1 MFLLNINGYSRMEK
15 EFDEALQFRLKA
27 LEDRLKSIESK
38 IGFSKELESINDW
51 IDEESAKRIT
61 GLGKS
66 TLYTLRKNGKLTSS
80 RLSKRKLFYRISDL
94 SRLLDENEKA

>member
-1 MFLLNINGYSRMEK
+1 MKE
-15 EFDEALQFRLKA
+15 EFDKALQLQLQI

-38 IGFSKELESINDW
+38 IVFSKEIESINDW
-51 IDEESAKRIT
+51 IDEESVKRIT

-66 TLYTLRKNGKLTSS
+66 TLYALRKNGKLTFS
-80 RLSKRKLFYRISDL
+80 RLGKRKLFYRISDL

>member
-1 MFLLNINGYSRMEK
+1 MLK
-15 EFDEALQFRLKA
+15 EEYDEALQLQLNELMNK
-27 LEDRLKSIESK
+27 LKSIEAK

-66 TLYTLRKNGKLTSS
+66 TLYVLRKSGRLTYS
-80 RLSKRKLFYRISDL
+80 RLTKRKLFYRISDL
-94 SRLLDENEKA
+94 SRLLDENEKV

>member
-1 MFLLNINGYSRMEK
+1 MK
-15 EFDEALQFRLKA
+15 EGFDEALQLQLKA
-27 LEDRLKSIESK
+27 LTDRLKSLESK
-38 IGFSKELESINDW
+38 IEFSQELESINDW

-66 TLYTLRKNGKLTSS
+66 TLYALRKSGKLTFS
-80 RLSKRKLFYRISDL
+80 RLNKRKLFYRISDL

>member
-1 MFLLNINGYSRMEK
+1 MK
-15 EFDEALQFRLKA
+15 EGFDEALQLQLKA
-27 LEDRLKSIESK
+27 LTERLKSIESK
-38 IGFSKELESINDW
+38 TGFSQELESINDW

-66 TLYTLRKNGKLTSS
+66 TLYALRKSGKLTFS

-94 SRLLDENEKA
+94 ERLLDENEKA

>member
-1 MFLLNINGYSRMEK
+1 MNEG
-15 EFDEALQFRLKA
+15 FDEALQLQLKV
-27 LEDRLKSIESK
+27 LTERLKSIETK
-38 IGFSKELESINDW
+38 IGFTQELESINDW

-66 TLYTLRKNGKLTSS
+66 TLYALRKSGKLTFS

>member
-1 MFLLNINGYSRMEK
+1 MNEG
-15 EFDEALQFRLKA
+15 FDEALQLQLKA
-27 LEDRLKSIESK
+27 LTDRLKSIESK
-38 IGFSKELESINDW
+38 IGFTQELESIEDW

-66 TLYTLRKNGKLTSS
+66 TLYALRKSGKLTFS

>member
-1 MFLLNINGYSRMEK
+1 MK
-15 EFDEALQFRLKA
+15 EGFDEALQLQLKV
-27 LEDRLKSIESK
+27 LTDRLKSLESK
-38 IGFSKELESINDW
+38 IGFSQELESINDW

-66 TLYTLRKNGKLTSS
+66 TLYALRKSGKLTFS
-80 RLSKRKLFYRISDL
+80 RLNKRKLFYRISDL

>member
-1 MFLLNINGYSRMEK
+1 MK
-15 EFDEALQFRLKA
+15 EGFDKALQFQLQM

-38 IGFSKELESINDW
+38 IEFSNELESINDW

-66 TLYTLRKNGKLTSS
+66 TLYALRKSGKLTFS
-80 RLSKRKLFYRISDL
+80 RLGKRKLFYRISDL